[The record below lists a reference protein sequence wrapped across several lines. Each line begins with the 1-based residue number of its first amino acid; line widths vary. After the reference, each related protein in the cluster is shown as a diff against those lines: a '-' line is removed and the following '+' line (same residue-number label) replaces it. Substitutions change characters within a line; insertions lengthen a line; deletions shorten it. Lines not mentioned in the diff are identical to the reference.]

1 MRKALLTTFLWLSLC
16 GCTESRQARL
26 LQSAEES
33 LAAGKFAE
41 GAELLRRTITI
52 NPESKSGVKA
62 LYKLGFTQET
72 YLRDFENAVF
82 NYQEFIRLSGDPVS
96 VYEVQKRIAGLYFE
110 HSQDPRKATSAY
122 RKLLTMNPDSLEA
135 DLFQFRIAQ
144 VFFRLNEFEAA
155 RQEFQRLIDGFPKS
169 SLVARARFEIG
180 NSYYMEGKYDVAVE
194 ALKQVT
200 RLHPQSEQA
209 SEASFL
215 MAQSMEHQERLP
227 AALGVYESL
236 RGRYSSPDILNLRI
250 SQLKRRLKVER

>member
-1 MRKALLTTFLWLSLC
+1 MRSARVTLLLILFLC

-26 LQSAEES
+26 LQSAEEL

-41 GAELLRRTITI
+41 GAELLRRTIAI
-52 NPESKSGVKA
+52 NTESKSGVKA

-72 YLRDFENAVF
+72 YLRDFESAVF

-96 VYEVQKRIAGLYFE
+96 IYEVQKRIAGLYFE
-110 HSQDPRKATSAY
+110 HSQDPRKAIAAY
-122 RKLLTMNPDSLEA
+122 RKLLTLNPDSLEA

-144 VFFRLNEFEAA
+144 VFFRLNDFEMS

-169 SLVARARFEIG
+169 ALAPRARFEIG
-180 NSYYMEGKYDVAVE
+180 NAYYMEGKYDIAVE

-200 RLHPQSEQA
+200 RLYPQSEQA
-209 SEASFL
+209 AEAFFL
-215 MAQSMEHQERLP
+215 MAQCLEHQERLP

-236 RGRYSSPDILNLRI
+236 RGRYSSAEILNLRI
-250 SQLKRRLKVER
+250 SQLKRRLKVQR